1 MHFLLNA
8 QLATASPKE
17 KIAYNKSISEISKGP
32 PRPACSLQSPCP
44 PPPEVGRINV
54 ENPLHARTTAEMQ
67 HL

>member
-8 QLATASPKE
+8 QLATTSPKE

-32 PRPACSLQSPCP
+32 PQPACSLQSPCP
-44 PPPEVGRINV
+44 LPSKVGRINI
-54 ENPLHARTTAEMQ
+54 ENASHALTTAEMQ